1 MEAVGK
7 IGKYDYIHNYVSVC
21 IEPSGV
27 EMIRIPVRSVMLAF
41 ILFTLLSV
49 PIPEAKGEE
58 AVTGRLQIS
67 DGLPQETASFTT
79 VEVFDSDRNG
89 LDEIFMGGAG
99 FVESQVRVEGIRA
112 YEYDSSMGSWQEFGS
127 GLPGDGS
134 GKYYGA
140 IGLGD
145 INDDGEMDIAAP
157 KPSRW
162 YDIDV
167 AENGIDIYT
176 GDGSGNFEFLH
187 TISLPDTYMGSSN
200 EAEIYDL
207 DGDGHGDVIA
217 STYRGV
223 KIWFGDGTG
232 TNLDDQSP
240 ILLISGDLEVGG
252 VGIGDLNNDGLL
264 DVVATPY
271 QGSTNV
277 MMYIQVA
284 GRNWNQVDFKETD
297 NGFGIKVQD
306 LDGDGNSDVVY
317 GTRTEGIRA
326 WLGQGTTNL
335 QGFPCT
341 DASAC
346 LPDTGGD
353 YDQVEL
359 GDVNND
365 GKPDLIVSGDKDEI
379 AQLFINDLPTG
390 WTEIFTGDD
399 RLVVGGTAYGANF
412 GDWDGDGNLD
422 IAACAWE
429 GGADAWIV
437 TRDST
442 VPNAPPVADAGPAQT
457 ADLGEVVYLDGTES
471 YDPDG
476 TISEWDWECTSHAYV
491 SLDNGDGPTPY
502 FTSEQEGEHL
512 FTLRVKDDDNQW
524 SSVSEVTVDIVNP
537 TVNSP
542 PIADAG
548 EDMDAYVGD
557 TVTLD
562 GTGSRDPD
570 GTIVEYVWACT
581 SHTVTLEDDDTAE
594 PSFTPGSEDEYVF
607 TLVVKDDLGLSSSR
621 DEVSAFITYRLV
633 MPGIGP
639 FLHDDDTAV
648 KNALATLYNDD
659 DSYTSMT
666 DSGGYAQFS
675 DGVKPGDYSCI
686 LELEERRVVEPFS
699 VTLSLD
705 GSVTLPGGEIPR
717 VVKGEEEP
725 TSSEP
730 ESASEEGLPIVP
742 VIVGILAVIVI
753 GAGLY
758 FFMTRSKSTPVQAET
773 VQAVVP
779 NCPECGQPLQYV
791 ADFNRHYC
799 QACQEYR

>member
-1 MEAVGK
+1 M
-7 IGKYDYIHNYVSVC
+7 
-21 IEPSGV
+21 
-27 EMIRIPVRSVMLAF
+27 RIPGRSIVFASIML
-41 ILFTLLSV
+41 TLLFV
-49 PIPEAKGEE
+49 PIPEAGGED

-67 DGLPQETASFTT
+67 DGLPQEAASFTT
-79 VEVFDSDRNG
+79 VEVFDSDHNG

-99 FVESQVRVEGIRA
+99 FADSEVRTEGIRA
-112 YEYDSSMGSWQEFGS
+112 YEYDSSQGSWQEFGT

-145 INDDGEMDIAAP
+145 INGDGEMDIAAP

-162 YDIDV
+162 YDIDT

-200 EAEIYDL
+200 EVEIYDL

-232 TNLDDQSP
+232 TNWDDRSP
-240 ILLISGDLEVGG
+240 ILVISGNLEVGG

-271 QGSTNV
+271 KGSTEV
-277 MMYIQVA
+277 MMYIQMT

-297 NGFGIKVQD
+297 NGFGVKVQD
-306 LDGDGNSDVVY
+306 LDGDGNNDVVY

-341 DASAC
+341 DASAG
-346 LPDTGGD
+346 LPETGGD
-353 YDQVEL
+353 YDQIEL

-365 GKPDLIVSGDKDEI
+365 GKPDLIVSGDRDEI

-390 WTEIFTGDD
+390 WIEIFTGDD
-399 RLVVGGTAYGANF
+399 SLIVGGTAYGANF

-442 VPNAPPVADAGPAQT
+442 VSKVPPIADAGPPQT
-457 ADLGEVVYLDGTES
+457 VDLGDIVYLNGS
-471 YDPDG
+471 RSADPDG
-476 TISEWDWECTSHAYV
+476 TISEWDWECTSHGYV
-491 SLDNGDGPTPY
+491 TLDNGDGPTPS
-502 FTSEQEGEHL
+502 FASEQEGEHL
-512 FTLRVKDDDNQW
+512 FTLRGKDDDNEW
-524 SSVSEVTVDIVNP
+524 SSISEVTVDVVDP

-542 PIADAG
+542 PVADAG
-548 EDMDAYVGD
+548 EDIDAYVGD

-570 GTIVEYVWACT
+570 GTIVEYVWRCT
-581 SHTVTLEDDDTAE
+581 SHTVTLEDDDTDE
-594 PSFTPGSEDEYVF
+594 PSFNPDSEDEYVF
-607 TLVVKDDLGLSSSR
+607 TLIVKDDLGLSSSQ
-621 DEVSAFITYRLV
+621 DEVSAFVTYRLITPRV
-633 MPGIGP
+633 GP
-639 FLHDDDTAV
+639 FLYDDDTAV
-648 KNALATLYNDD
+648 GNAVATLYNDD
-659 DSYTSMT
+659 YSHTSMT
-666 DSGGYAQFS
+666 DSSGYAQFS
-675 DGVKPGDYSCI
+675 DEVKPGEYSCI
-686 LELEERRVVEPFS
+686 LELEEKRVVEPFS
-699 VTLSLD
+699 VTIALD
-705 GSVTLPGGEIPR
+705 GSVTLPGGDISPMIKE
-717 VVKGEEEP
+717 GEGEP
-725 TSSEP
+725 TPDEP
-730 ESASEEGLPIVP
+730 ESSSDGGLPIVP
-742 VIVGILAVIVI
+742 IIAGVLAVIVI

-758 FFMTRSKSTPVQAET
+758 FFMTRSKSTPVQAQV
-773 VQAVVP
+773 VQAVVQ
-779 NCPECGQPLQYV
+779 NCKECDQPLQYV
-791 ADFNRHYC
+791 ADFNRYYC
-799 QACQEYR
+799 RACQEYR

>member
-1 MEAVGK
+1 MVFAS
-7 IGKYDYIHNYVSVC
+7 ILLLLLFF
-21 IEPSGV
+21 
-27 EMIRIPVRSVMLAF
+27 PV
-41 ILFTLLSV
+41 
-49 PIPEAKGEE
+49 PEASGED
-58 AVTGRLQIS
+58 AVTGRIQIS
-67 DGLPQETASFTT
+67 DGLPQETASFST

-99 FVESQVRVEGIRA
+99 FANSQVRVEGIRA
-112 YEYDSSMGSWQEFGS
+112 YEYDSSLGRWMEFGS

-134 GKYYGA
+134 GEYYGA

-145 INDDGEMDIAAP
+145 INGDGEMDIAAP

-162 YDIDV
+162 YDIDT

-187 TISLPDTYMGSSN
+187 TISLPDTYIGSSN

-207 DGDGHGDVIA
+207 DGDGHGDIIA
-217 STYRGV
+217 STFRGV

-232 TNLDDQSP
+232 TNWDDRSP
-240 ILLISGDLEVGG
+240 ILLISGDLEVSG

-277 MMYIQVA
+277 MMYIQMT
-284 GRNWNQVDFKETD
+284 GRSWNQVDFKETD
-297 NGFGIKVQD
+297 NGFGVKVQD
-306 LDGDGNSDVVY
+306 LDGDGNDDVVY
-317 GTRTEGIRA
+317 GTRTEGIRV
-326 WLGQGTTNL
+326 WLGEGTTNL

-341 DASAC
+341 DASAG
-346 LPDTGGD
+346 LPETGGD

-365 GKPDLIVSGDKDEI
+365 GKPDLIVSGDRDEI

-390 WTEIFTGDD
+390 WIEIFTGDD

-437 TRDST
+437 TRGST
-442 VPNAPPVADAGPAQT
+442 VQNAPPVADAGPAQT
-457 ADLGEVVYLDGTES
+457 ADLRDVIYLDGTES
-471 YDPDG
+471 SDPDG
-476 TISEWDWECTSHAYV
+476 TISEWEWKCTSHAYV
-491 SLDNGDGPTPY
+491 SLENDDGPTPY

-512 FTLRVKDDDNQW
+512 FTLRVKDDDNEW
-524 SSVSEVTVDIVNP
+524 SSISEVTVDIINP

-548 EDMDAYVGD
+548 EDVDAYVGD

-581 SHTVTLEDDDTAE
+581 SHTITLEDGDTDE
-594 PSFTPGSEDEYVF
+594 PSFTPVSEDEYVL
-607 TLVVKDDLGLSSSR
+607 TLLVSDDLSLSSSL
-621 DEVSAFITYRLV
+621 DEVSVFVTYRSIT
-633 MPGIGP
+633 PRIGP

-648 KNALATLYNDD
+648 SNAVATLYNDD
-659 DSYTSMT
+659 DSHTSIT
-666 DSGGYAQFS
+666 DSSGYAQFS
-675 DGVKPGDYSCI
+675 DEVRPGDYSCM
-686 LELEERRVVEPFS
+686 LELDQERVVEPFS
-699 VTLSLD
+699 VTIALD
-705 GSVTLPGGEIPR
+705 GSVTLSGGDIPR
-717 VVKGEEEP
+717 VVKDEGEEP
-725 TSSEP
+725 TPEDQDSSSDGE
-730 ESASEEGLPIVP
+730 LPIIP
-742 VIVGILAVIVI
+742 ITVGVLAVIVI

-758 FFMTRSKSTPVQAET
+758 FFMTRPKSTPVQAET
-773 VQAVVP
+773 VRAVVP
-779 NCPECGQPLQYV
+779 NCPECGRPLQYM

>member
-1 MEAVGK
+1 MMK
-7 IGKYDYIHNYVSVC
+7 IIG
-21 IEPSGV
+21 
-27 EMIRIPVRSVMLAF
+27 RSIVFAF
-41 ILFTLLSV
+41 ILFTLLLV
-49 PIPEAKGEE
+49 PIPEAGGED

-79 VEVFDSDRNG
+79 VEVFDSDDNG

-99 FVESQVRVEGIRA
+99 FGESQAQTEGIRA
-112 YEYDSSMGSWQEFGS
+112 YEYDSSQGSWQEFGT

-145 INDDGEMDIAAP
+145 INDDGEMDIATP

-162 YDIDV
+162 YDIDT

-176 GDGSGNFEFLH
+176 GDGNGNFEFLH
-187 TISLPDTYMGSSN
+187 KISLPDTYMGSSN

-207 DGDGHGDVIA
+207 DGDGHGDIIT

-232 TNLDDQSP
+232 TNWDDKSP
-240 ILLISGDLEVGG
+240 ILVISGNLEVGG

-306 LDGDGNSDVVY
+306 LDGDGNNDVVY
-317 GTRTEGIRA
+317 GTRTEGIRV
-326 WLGQGTTNL
+326 WLGEGTTNL

-341 DASAC
+341 DASAG

-365 GKPDLIVSGDKDEI
+365 GKPDLIVSGDRDEI

-390 WTEIFTGDD
+390 WVEIFTGDD

-422 IAACAWE
+422 LAACAWE

-437 TRDST
+437 TRGST
-442 VPNAPPVADAGPAQT
+442 VQNVPPVADAGPT
-457 ADLGEVVYLDGTES
+457 RSVDLGDVVSLDGTES
-471 YDPDG
+471 YDTDG
-476 TISEWDWECTSHAYV
+476 TITEWEWDCTSHGYV
-491 SLDNGDGPTPY
+491 TLENDDGPTPS

-512 FTLRVKDDDNQW
+512 FTLRVKDDDNEW
-524 SSVSEVTVDIVNP
+524 SSISEVTVDVINP
-537 TVNSP
+537 TVHSP

-548 EDMDAYVGD
+548 EDLDAYAGD

-570 GTIVEYVWACT
+570 GAIVEYMWACT
-581 SHTVTLEDDDTAE
+581 SHTVTLQDDDTDE
-594 PSFTPGSEDEYVF
+594 PSFTPNSEDEYVF
-607 TLVVKDDLGLSSSR
+607 TLVVKDDLGLSSPE
-621 DEVSAFITYRLV
+621 DEVSIFVTYRSIT
-633 MPGIGP
+633 PRIGP
-639 FLHDDDTAV
+639 FLYDDDTAV
-648 KNALATLYNDD
+648 GNAAATLYNDD
-659 DSYTSMT
+659 DSYTSIT
-666 DSGGYAQFS
+666 DSSGYAQFS
-675 DGVKPGDYSCI
+675 DEVRPGDYSCI
-686 LELEERRVVEPFS
+686 LELEEKRVVEPFS
-699 VTLSLD
+699 VTIALD
-705 GSVTLPGGEIPR
+705 GSVTLPGGDIPK
-717 VVKGEEEP
+717 VVMEGGEEP
-725 TSSEP
+725 TTGDPQISSDGE
-730 ESASEEGLPIVP
+730 LPIIP
-742 VIVGILAVIVI
+742 IIVGVIAVIAI
-753 GAGLY
+753 GAGLF

-773 VQAVVP
+773 VQAVVR

-791 ADFNRHYC
+791 SDFNRHYC
-799 QACQEYR
+799 QACQKYR